1 MFDASS
7 CHITC
12 HGARLLPPDDPL
24 PQSASR
30 RLGLRLRLVGDVAF
44 NLLTVD
50 RVTADGVG
58 AGTFVVSLLTSIASV
73 GIGPVGSPSLVG
85 ETDRH

>member
-1 MFDASS
+1 MWRREFW
-7 CHITC
+7 I
-12 HGARLLPPDDPL
+12 GAVERALKTVVQTMLSL
-24 PQSASR
+24 W
-30 RLGLRLRLVGDVAF
+30 LVGDVAF

-50 RVTADGVG
+50 WATAGGVG
-58 AGTFVVSLLTSIASV
+58 AGAFVVSLLTSIASA